1 MASPRF
7 YRHRINTLEA
17 LEGVALD
24 HGIEFDL
31 RSSGNDVLVTHDPFT
46 TGPPIEEFFPRIGP
60 RPCIFN
66 VKTEGIEDRVRAL
79 AAQHSITEYFFLD
92 CSVPAAM
99 KLARDGET
107 RVAVRYSEVE
117 PIEAVLAWT
126 GKAQW
131 VWVDCF
137 TEYPGDAAAWARLAA
152 HFRLCLVSPELQAH
166 DAASTTRLRASLQD
180 RTFHAVCSKL
190 PERWVTA

>member
-1 MASPRF
+1 MATPRF
-7 YRHRINTLEA
+7 YRHRINTLDA
-17 LEGVALD
+17 LEGVATD
-24 HGIEFDL
+24 HGLEFDL
-31 RSSGNDVLVTHDPFT
+31 RSSGNDVFITHDPFT
-46 TGPPIEEFFPRIGP
+46 TGPTIEEFFPRIGP

-79 AAQHSITEYFFLD
+79 AAAHGIEDYFFLD

-99 KLARDGET
+99 KLARAGET

-117 PIEAVLAWT
+117 PIEAVLAWV

-137 TEYPGDAAAWARLAA
+137 RDYPGDATAWTRLAA
-152 HFRLCLVSPELQAH
+152 HFRLCLVSPELQGH
-166 DAASTTRLRASLQD
+166 DEHRSAALRASLVG
-180 RTFHAVCSKL
+180 RPYHAVCSKL
-190 PERWVTA
+190 PERWAAS